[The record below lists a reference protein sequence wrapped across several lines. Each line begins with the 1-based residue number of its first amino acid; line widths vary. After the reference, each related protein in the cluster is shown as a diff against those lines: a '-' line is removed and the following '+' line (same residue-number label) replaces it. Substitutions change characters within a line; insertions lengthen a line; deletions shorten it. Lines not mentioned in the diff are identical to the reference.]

1 MKPEKIED
9 PKLANDIRALGAEAP
24 RAPQKA
30 AETRAAFISE
40 AWKLRQAVSAARPE
54 RHKIWKNKFTP
65 ILVKPRREGFSM
77 MNVAL
82 LVVMVLGLVFG
93 GGGITVSAAQSSMP
107 DDALYAV
114 KLASEQVRMQL
125 AGDTEA
131 EFQLALQFANRRMD
145 EAGYMLA
152 NSEMP
157 DEALMARIQVQNEN
171 CLRLAVGMPEDKAVQ
186 ALIMVQEQLR
196 QQLQKMEQLNLPDDA
211 ALEAL
216 QLRLRTMLQTQLQ
229 LALLG
234 EGDQLKLKEQLQIR
248 EQQRLEQQENDA
260 QQNQN
265 QNQDGS
271 GSGGSNG
278 SPWQGDASTGG
289 NGSGSG
295 GAQNPWTTGTPTP
308 GSGYGDGESQNPWT
322 TDTPTPGSGYG
333 PGESQNPWTTETPT
347 PGSGYGPG
355 SGDCTTCMPQYG
367 TPGGS
372 GGNQP

>member
-9 PKLANDIRALGAEAP
+9 PNLVNDLRALGAEAP
-24 RAPQKA
+24 RDPHKA

-40 AWKLRQAVSAARPE
+40 TWKLRQAVSAAHPE
-54 RHKIWKNKFTP
+54 RHKNRKSKFTP
-65 ILVKPRREGFSM
+65 ILVKPRREDFSM
-77 MNVAL
+77 MNVAVF
-82 LVVMVLGLVFG
+82 VVMVLGLVFG

-125 AGDTEA
+125 AGDAEA
-131 EFQLALQFANRRMD
+131 EFQLALQFANRRME
-145 EAGYMLA
+145 EAGYMLG
-152 NSEMP
+152 NGEMP
-157 DEALMARIQVQNEN
+157 DEVLMARIQAQNEN
-171 CLRLAVGMPEDKAVQ
+171 CLKLAVGMPEEKAVP

-229 LALLG
+229 LAQLG
-234 EGDQLKLKEQLQIR
+234 EGDQLQLKEQLQIR
-248 EQQRLEQQENDA
+248 EQQRLEQQENGA
-260 QQNQN
+260 QQNQY

-271 GSGGSNG
+271 GSGGSSG
-278 SPWQGDASTGG
+278 SPWQGDSSTSG

-295 GAQNPWTTGTPTP
+295 DAQNPWTTGTPTP
-308 GSGYGDGESQNPWT
+308 GSSYGDGESQNPWT

-355 SGDCTTCMPQYG
+355 SGDCTTCTPQYG
-367 TPGGS
+367 TPNGS